1 MLVLKNMMILL
12 EMSATHYVHL
22 GRHWRRNIMHPYK
35 CTTAYFLS
43 SNRPQL
49 LMGGK
54 HAPYG
59 EVQNGKRLMEQ
70 GYQTSEGPR

>member
-1 MLVLKNMMILL
+1 
-12 EMSATHYVHL
+12 
-22 GRHWRRNIMHPYK
+22 MHTYK